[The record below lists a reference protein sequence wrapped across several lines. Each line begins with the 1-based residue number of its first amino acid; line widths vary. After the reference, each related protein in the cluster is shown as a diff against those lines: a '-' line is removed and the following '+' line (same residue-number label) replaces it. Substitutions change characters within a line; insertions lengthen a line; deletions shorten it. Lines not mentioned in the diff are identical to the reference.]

1 MHQLVFSTRGSYDPG
16 EDSITLK
23 VSLSLGTEKVTTTA
37 KLDTGSSA
45 CIFKRQIGT
54 QLGLDIESG
63 MEKRFSSVHGTAIT
77 YGHFV
82 TLSVL
87 DLSFDVMVYFAAD
100 DYFPRNLLG
109 RHGWLDQVRV
119 GLIDYEGLLFL
130 NRYAD

>member
-1 MHQLVFSTRGSYDPG
+1 MYDLSFQVKYTYPDG
-16 EDSITLK
+16 DGIQIPVKISFGNQSIATN
-23 VSLSLGTEKVTTTA
+23 A
-37 KLDTGSSA
+37 KLDTGCSN
-45 CIFKRQIGT
+45 CIFRRQIGEA
-54 QLGLDIESG
+54 LGLDIESG
-63 MEKRFSSVHGTAIT
+63 QEQRFSSVHGTAIT

-109 RHGWLDQVRV
+109 RHGWLDQIRV
-119 GLIDYEGLLFL
+119 GLIDYEGLVFL